1 MTVNQA
7 EWFLTQVAEKPKAL
21 LSSVEMIK
29 KDLRF
34 WFQVFLFRYTHEPL
48 GECVYQNIKYKSRVG
63 YSTVFLPKEL
73 HN

>member
-34 WFQVFLFRYTHEPL
+34 
-48 GECVYQNIKYKSRVG
+48 
-63 YSTVFLPKEL
+63 
-73 HN
+73 